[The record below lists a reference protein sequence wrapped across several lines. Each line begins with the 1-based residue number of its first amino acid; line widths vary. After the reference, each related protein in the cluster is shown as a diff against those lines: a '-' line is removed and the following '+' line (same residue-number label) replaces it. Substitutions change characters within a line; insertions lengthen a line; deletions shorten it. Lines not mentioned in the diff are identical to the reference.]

1 MFTKS
6 PFVVNFVHSCPK
18 AFDLFVIGQP
28 QLMTIDYIL
37 TEICQKLQG
46 FRSLQVSHVN
56 RQGKIS
62 QIYPYYYTKASK
74 ANNNKTS
81 FFQTKQKVKVHVSY
95 PFTLQTKQIKI
106 NYYFLSYFSYIHWE
120 REEVKPP
127 WVLNTLTKI
136 NFLLC
141 SFIYLFI
148 FFLSLSFLCFPVLFP
163 SLPQP

>member
-1 MFTKS
+1 MQKKKKIYRELWSNWARLYQSDTVFPSRKIHSKLQLESKNTSILFTKS

-106 NYYFLSYFSYIHWE
+106 NYYFLSYFSYIH
-120 REEVKPP
+120 
-127 WVLNTLTKI
+127 
-136 NFLLC
+136 
-141 SFIYLFI
+141 
-148 FFLSLSFLCFPVLFP
+148 
-163 SLPQP
+163 